1 MGKIK
6 EACGRCSV
14 STVVEAI
21 GDEDGNRGEHERRPD
36 PFEGERI
43 EVSEETMRRVMFP
56 AVWLGRVKTRLD
68 ETATRLVYGKSP

>member
-1 MGKIK
+1 MGKAK

-14 STVVEAI
+14 STVVDVVGE
-21 GDEDGNRGEHERRPD
+21 GDEDGSGGEGPG
-36 PFEGERI
+36 PFDGERI

-68 ETATRLVYGKSP
+68 EAVTRLVYGSAP